1 MVLSRKQLQELK
13 ELTRFNN
20 HTEARLVLACYIN
33 HHGLKEAYRN
43 IKELQKFF
51 HIVRSSHHLNLL
63 RNDLDAILF
72 NVAANKI
79 KNFQQVNKCF

>member
-1 MVLSRKQLQELK
+1 MRLNKIQLKELK

-43 IKELQKFF
+43 IENIHKFF
-51 HIVRSSHHLNLL
+51 HSMPHHLSLL

-72 NVAANKI
+72 NVAAHKI
-79 KNFQQVNKCF
+79 KNFDKVHKCF